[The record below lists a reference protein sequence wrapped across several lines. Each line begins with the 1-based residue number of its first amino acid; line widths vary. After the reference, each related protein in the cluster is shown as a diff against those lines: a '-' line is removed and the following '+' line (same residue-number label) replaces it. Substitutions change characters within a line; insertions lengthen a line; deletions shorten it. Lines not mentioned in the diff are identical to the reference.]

1 MEHTDSELNIYTDA
15 ELRQAVQELFGYP
28 AFLEGM
34 KSFLPPALNQLILQV
49 KDGVANVY
57 DFQKEI
63 IVPFLDFIQE
73 TGITER
79 TASGMENLHAQD
91 RYLFMSNHRDI
102 VLDSAFLNY
111 ILYEHG
117 LPTSRIAIGDNLMVH
132 RIAELLF
139 RINKS
144 FAVKRSGAP
153 RELYEHSVQLS
164 NYIRRSITEREDSVW
179 IAQREGRAKDGND
192 RTHPGLLNMLSMSGK
207 EDVTAHFRALHIVPV
222 AISYE
227 YDPCALLKTKEF
239 LEKQAGGE
247 VKKSFQNDIQHIL
260 LGLRGRK
267 GRLHY
272 HFGKP
277 LDEELD
283 ILNTSANRKQQL
295 EWTAEI
301 IDRAIH
307 RHYRLH
313 PVNYIAHDL
322 LTGSTQYAHLYSDEE
337 RWAQEQYFDDQIQQL
352 PEDPDGTARN
362 YLLAMY
368 ANPVINAAA
377 ADTPHGHKK

>member
-1 MEHTDSELNIYTDA
+1 MEHTDSELSIYTDA

-57 DFQKEI
+57 DFQKAI
-63 IVPFLDFIQE
+63 IVPFLNFIQE
-73 TGITER
+73 IGITQR
-79 TASGMENLHAQD
+79 TASGLENLHAQE

-117 LPTSRIAIGDNLMVH
+117 LPTSRIAIGDNLMAH

-144 FAVKRSGAP
+144 FAVKRSGTP
-153 RELYEHSVQLS
+153 RELYEHSLQLS
-164 NYIRRSITEREDSVW
+164 HYIRRSIVQGEDSVW
-179 IAQREGRAKDGND
+179 IAQREGRTKDGND
-192 RTHPGLLNMLSMSGK
+192 QTHPGLLNMLSMSGK
-207 EDVTAHFRALHIVPV
+207 EDIKTHLHALRIVPV

-227 YDPCALLKTKEF
+227 YNPCAVLKTEEF
-239 LEKQAGGE
+239 LEKQTTGE
-247 VKKSFQNDIQHIL
+247 AKKSFQNDMQHIL
-260 LGLRGRK
+260 LGLRGHK

-272 HFGKP
+272 HFDKP
-277 LDEELD
+277 LDEELN
-283 ILNTSANRKQQL
+283 ILDTSTNRKQQL

-301 IDRAIH
+301 IDRSIH
-307 RHYRLH
+307 RHYRLY
-313 PVNYIAHDL
+313 PVNYIAHDI
-322 LTGSTQYAHLYSDEE
+322 LTGTAQYEHLYSPEE
-337 RWAQEQYFDDQIQQL
+337 FRTQEQYFDAQVQMLSD
-352 PEDPDGTARN
+352 DRDGAGRH

-377 ADTPHGHKK
+377 ALSA